1 MRQVSRY
8 REIAI
13 GDLLAPL
20 AGRDVAILPNN
31 GNLGDVL
38 IHAATLE
45 VLERARVRPRI
56 VSGDLDEKG
65 DVLLVGG
72 GGNLIDRYDHL
83 RSRLRRLHRR
93 FEEVVILPH
102 TICGDRTG
110 AAFAGLEGN
119 VRVVCRERYSYDFLR
134 DIVPQADQLLLSD
147 DMAFHFDYDPYRVA
161 GAGTLNAFRLDHERT
176 DVPLPP
182 DNVDLSDAI
191 QLPDRPFRREFWSLP
206 YWREYLE
213 AFLAAIAARAHV
225 RTNRLHVAIA
235 AGMLG
240 KTVELFDND
249 YYKNRAV
256 HEYSLADRCP
266 AVKYVPAMDRRV
278 SAPRPAGSFRP
289 RRVTRHPPEISG
301 GTATFRFDVDP
312 PSPLYHVT
320 RFTLTFPPGIDIQGL
335 PERVWWTVFLLC
347 LHPQWPYLAPCEVR
361 LPVRLGPGEAEFWR
375 RLVASAL
382 DTLEAYRTGET
393 PGRSIELVDDGPLL
407 APFVRMTDIGAC
419 ATAFSGGKDS
429 LLQVGLLA
437 ELTERPLVVT
447 TTSPLPGLFDH
458 ETPRR
463 RHVLAEVGRRRPL
476 TLVEVTSDLRATW
489 ENHYPRQLGYPVS
502 VNETTD
508 TFLYLSALLVVS
520 MARGATHLFLASEAE
535 LQESV
540 LREGRV
546 VRGRH
551 FMYSAATQRAI
562 SAWLAPG
569 GLEYGSL
576 TWPLHS
582 AEILQ
587 LLWRRYPD
595 LADLQYSCW
604 KVGPTQAACSRC
616 SQCFRIALG
625 ILAAGG
631 HPERVGIDVLTA
643 VEGKTA
649 WRPDWPAAED
659 ALPEDRM
666 RADLSAG
673 VIRSIQATPVARMLA
688 AIGRSGPRRLT
699 RRRTWA
705 ALAGYQQL
713 RRRLAARVVPP
724 PGYQAGFLRLVDGL
738 VRDRLAAI
746 FASRLPPAPEPSYA
760 AQLANSEALTRWI
773 AAPLDRARSPD
784 AE

>member
-1 MRQVSRY
+1 MLPASRY

-13 GDLLAPL
+13 GDVLAPL

-38 IHAATLE
+38 IHAATLQA
-45 VLERARVRPRI
+45 LARTGVSARI
-56 VSGDLDEKG
+56 VAGDRDEGG

-83 RSRLRRLHRR
+83 LSRFRRLQGR
-93 FEEVVILPH
+93 FEDVLILPH
-102 TICGDRTG
+102 TIYGDRVG
-110 AAFAGLEGN
+110 AAFAELQAN

-134 DIVPQADQLLLSD
+134 GVLPHSDRLLLSD
-147 DMAFHFDYDPYRVA
+147 DMAFHFDYGPYRTA
-161 GAGTLNAFRLDHERT
+161 GTGTLNAFRLDHERT
-176 DVPLPP
+176 EVPVPP

-191 QLPDRPFRREFWSLP
+191 QLPDRPYRREFWTVP
-206 YWREYLE
+206 YWREYLD
-213 AFLAAIAARAHV
+213 AFLTAIAAGAHV

-256 HEYSLADRCP
+256 HEYSLAARCP
-266 AVKYVPAMDRRV
+266 SVKYVPAMHRRAG
-278 SAPRPAGSFRP
+278 APLSPGGPRP
-289 RRVTRHPPEISG
+289 RRVTLHPPEISG

-320 RFTLTFPPGIDIQGL
+320 RFSLTFPPWIDVRGL
-335 PERVWWTVFLLC
+335 PDRVWWTVFLLC
-347 LHPQWPYLAPCEVR
+347 LHAQWPYLAPCEVR
-361 LPVRLGPGEAEFWR
+361 LPVRLGPGELEFWR
-375 RLVASAL
+375 RLVASCL

-393 PGRSIELVDDGPLL
+393 PGRSIELMDDGPLL
-407 APFVRMTDIGAC
+407 APFAPMTDTGAC

-437 ELTERPLVVT
+437 ELTERPLIVT

-463 RHVLAEVGRRRPL
+463 RHVLAEVVRRRRL
-476 TLVEVTSDLRATW
+476 TLAEVTSDFRATW
-489 ENHYPRQLGYPVS
+489 ENQYPRQLGYPVA

-508 TFLYLSALLVVS
+508 TFLYFSALLVVS
-520 MARGATHLFLASEAE
+520 MALGATHLFLASEAE
-535 LQESV
+535 LQESA
-540 LREGRV
+540 LHEGRV
-546 VRGRH
+546 VRLRH

-562 SAWLAPG
+562 AAWLAPSG
-569 GLEYGSL
+569 VEYGSL

-604 KVGPTQAACSRC
+604 KVGADQAACSRC
-616 SQCFRIALG
+616 SQCFRIAMG

-631 HPERVGIDVLTA
+631 HPGWVGIDVLT
-643 VEGKTA
+643 VLEGRGA
-649 WRPDWPAAED
+649 WQPDWPAAWD
-659 ALPEDRM
+659 ALPEDRV

-673 VIRSIQATPVARMLA
+673 VIRSIRATPMGRVLA
-688 AIGRSGPRRLT
+688 DVWRGGPRRLT
-699 RRRTWA
+699 KRRTWA
-705 ALAGYQQL
+705 ALAGYRQL
-713 RRRLAARVVPP
+713 RRRLAKCVVPP
-724 PGYQAGFLRLVDGL
+724 PGYRAGFLRLVDGQL
-738 VRDRLAAI
+738 RDRLGEI
-746 FASRLPPAPEPSYA
+746 YASCFTPAPEPSYVE
-760 AQLANSEALTRWI
+760 QLARSEALTRWI
-773 AAPLDRARSPD
+773 AAPLGPANATS